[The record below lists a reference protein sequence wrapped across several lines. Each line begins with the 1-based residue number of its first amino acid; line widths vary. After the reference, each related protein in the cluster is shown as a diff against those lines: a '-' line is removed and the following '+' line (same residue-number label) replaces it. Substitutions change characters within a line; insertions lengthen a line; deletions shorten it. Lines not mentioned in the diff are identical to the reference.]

1 MAMFGTSQG
10 TPETNVSRPEK
21 VGSMPSGAAPG
32 AGERTTPVAT
42 SVGQP
47 NSQPIK

>member
-10 TPETNVSRPEK
+10 TPKPTEMRSEK
-21 VGSMPSGAAPG
+21 VGSMPAGAAPG
-32 AGERTTPVAT
+32 AGERTKPVAT

>member
-10 TPETNVSRPEK
+10 TPQTNVSRPER
-21 VGSMPSGAAPG
+21 VSSMPTGGAPG
-32 AGERTTPVAT
+32 QSERTKPVAT
-42 SVGQP
+42 STSQP

>member
-10 TPETNVSRPEK
+10 TPQTNVSRPER
-21 VGSMPSGAAPG
+21 VGTMPSGAAPG
-32 AGERTTPVAT
+32 KGERTKPVAT
-42 SVGQP
+42 SAGQP